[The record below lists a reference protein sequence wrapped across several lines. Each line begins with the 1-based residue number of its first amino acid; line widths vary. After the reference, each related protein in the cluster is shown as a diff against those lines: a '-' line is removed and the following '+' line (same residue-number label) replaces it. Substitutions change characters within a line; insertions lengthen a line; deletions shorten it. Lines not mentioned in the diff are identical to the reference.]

1 MAVDWLSGSW
11 YFSDEGREALY
22 VCSPSLAACRLLLH
36 AHLSKLRGLALDP
49 AAGSVSA
56 PRPPRPRPRP
66 PRTNSALPPSPQ
78 AHVLVGVGRE
88 PGRREPRHAGG
99 RGPARARR
107 HQARV
112 PGGAG
117 AGPGDAHA
125 LLGRHLPRVRR
136 ARRLRR
142 PQPAHCAPRLLGQCP
157 ARPLPRSPAPPL
169 TVPPADGVVALR
181 VQTQKLQHISVL
193 EETLYLPVWS
203 ESSVAAVSRYSRDSR
218 RTDISLSARPSAVL
232 VYHRQRQP
240 AAAHPCGVSGVPGV
254 PGVLGAG
261 CDHICVGEPVPAPGG
276 GLRARCLCRH
286 GYRLAGHGSCLREY
300 TLRRGTEPRL
310 RWGHTATPG
319 TCALQAW
326 SWTRTW
332 WWHAGCRRWCRRCRW
347 RRKTRRGSGK
357 ARRRR

>member
-1 MAVDWLSGSW
+1 MFWSVWGASPAAVSRGTLAGGD
-11 YFSDEGREALY
+11 RRALADIKLVY
-22 VCSPSLAACRLLLH
+22 PAA
-36 AHLSKLRGLALDP
+36 LALDP
-49 AAGSVSA
+49 ATRTLYWADTYLECVERADYDGRNRHTVRRGYSVS
-56 PRPPRPRPRP
+56 
-66 PRTNSALPPSPQ
+66 
-78 AHVLVGVGRE
+78 
-88 PGRREPRHAGG
+88 
-99 RGPARARR
+99 GPARP
-107 HQARV
+107 V
-112 PGGAG
+112 
-117 AGPGDAHA
+117 
-125 LLGRHLPRVRR
+125 
-136 ARRLRR
+136 
-142 PQPAHCAPRLLGQCP
+142 
-157 ARPLPRSPAPPL
+157 PRSPAPPL

-319 TCALQAW
+319 TCVLQAW